1 MQSENAFLVLIQN
14 GEQKE
19 LYSLTGQSVTMLGRA
34 AENTVPLTD
43 DRCSRFHAKI
53 FYEEGQWCIQDL
65 GSRNGTYLE
74 EQIIP
79 AQQTIP
85 LQAGNHIQLGHTL
98 FQFGCTELGTTHIS
112 PENSDEDMIEH
123 RSGIF
128 GVSETLRGPK
138 PDKSTST
145 QILHQTAQTAILK
158 SESLKSDSLRSE
170 SDSKQGSRITTRTG
184 YGPIELCRLAYYLG
198 KAEEV
203 DQVAKL
209 AIEGLLNATGA
220 EGAGLW
226 LFPYNLNA
234 AQNASDIRLVANA
247 TLENLQYNPVSEA
260 IVRTV
265 FEKKEAF
272 LFHESFK
279 GSKTQEDSAKTKVQ
293 NDAQNP
299 DAKNTMA
306 APIRFQSGILGLLH
320 LYTLN
325 ESKYLDESDLEYTLA
340 VADTIG
346 VALTHVNKQKELTA
360 NLHQARKENTTLRE
374 MLQMNSEII
383 GNSSQIRTIH
393 HLISRAAAAK
403 TSLLIRGES
412 GVGKELIAR
421 AVHFA
426 SPRKSKPLICLNCAA
441 ISESL
446 LASELF
452 GHEKGAFTG
461 ATDRKIGKFEA
472 ANTGTLFLDEIGEMS
487 QSLQAKFLRVLEG
500 SSFERVGGNTPVSV
514 DVRVIAATNRDLEKE
529 VAEGRFRHDL
539 FFRLRVLEIVVP
551 PLRKRVDDIPIL
563 AEYFLDRYCKE
574 IGRKY
579 QGFDPNAMQ
588 VLMSYRW
595 PGNIRELK
603 NVVER
608 AVVLGAG
615 TYVQEQDLLLS
626 TLNTTGET
634 DMRRDEPK
642 DVFIPLSLE
651 DMERNHIIRTLE
663 HVQWNKS
670 IASKQLG
677 IERTTLDR
685 KIKRYGLER
694 D

>member
-19 LYSLTGQSVTMLGRA
+19 LYSLSGNAVTMIGRA
-34 AENTVPLTD
+34 TENTISLLD

-53 FYEEGQWCIQDL
+53 FFEDGQWFIQDL
-65 GSRNGTYLE
+65 GSRNGTHLD

-79 AQQTIP
+79 AQQVYS
-85 LQAGNHIQLGHTL
+85 LQAGQYVQIGHTL
-98 FQFGCTELGTTHIS
+98 FQFGCGELGTTHIS
-112 PENSDEDMIEH
+112 PENSDEEVKEIAEQ

-138 PDKSTST
+138 QDQDKSTST

-158 SESLKSDSLRSE
+158 SETDA
-170 SDSKQGSRITTRTG
+170 KQGTRITTRTG
-184 YGPIELCRLAYYLG
+184 YGPIELCRLAYHLG

-226 LFPYNLNA
+226 LFPYNLNST
-234 AQNASDIRLVANA
+234 QNASDIRLVANA
-247 TLENLQYNPVSEA
+247 TLEDLQYNPISET

-272 LFHESFK
+272 LFYESLK
-279 GSKTQEDSAKTKVQ
+279 GSKTRNTTKTAEQ
-293 NDAQNP
+293 NDV
-299 DAKNTMA
+299 KNTMA
-306 APIRFQSGILGLLH
+306 APIRFQNAILGLLH
-320 LYTLN
+320 LYTLS

-340 VADTIG
+340 VADTVG
-346 VALTHVNKQKELTA
+346 VALAHVNKQKELAA

-374 MLQMNSEII
+374 MLQMSSEII
-383 GNSSQIRTIH
+383 GKSSQVQTIH
-393 HLISRAAAAK
+393 HLISRAAETK
-403 TSLLIRGES
+403 TSVLIRGES

-426 SPRKSKPLICLNCAA
+426 SSRKSKPLICLNCAA

-500 SSFERVGGNTPVSV
+500 SSFERVGGNTTVSV

-539 FFRLRVLEIVVP
+539 FFRLRVLEIIVP

-563 AEYFLDRYCKE
+563 AEYFLDRFCKE
-574 IGRKY
+574 TGRKY
-579 QGFDPNAMQ
+579 KGFDPNAMR

-608 AVVLGAG
+608 AVVLGSG
-615 TYVQEQDLLLS
+615 QYVQEQDLLLS